1 MEPEGRGPLDSHLQL
16 QGPVKKEITWLRAA
30 RLVSG
35 SFWLNLTGMGR
46 SDLSMPRPPLP
57 QPWAGGSPWA
67 FSFSKGARARRPLSR
82 KFSLTGGKGQVCG
95 YVVGKQLNLVTSSSA
110 ALCAWGGTGG
120 RGSCPHR
127 SPPLAPLD
135 KWGLCTCTFM
145 VLSGLLRPPTPL
157 LGLPLLLA

>member
-67 FSFSKGARARRPLSR
+67 FPFPRALE
-82 KFSLTGGKGQVCG
+82 LGGPSPG
-95 YVVGKQLNLVTSSSA
+95 SSA
-110 ALCAWGGTGG
+110 S
-120 RGSCPHR
+120 RG
-127 SPPLAPLD
+127 AKD
-135 KWGLCTCTFM
+135 KSVDT
-145 VLSGLLRPPTPL
+145 
-157 LGLPLLLA
+157 